1 MNRIGKKLI
10 NEYGSRVAPR
20 RSTYRT
26 RKVTVVDMSI
36 RSASLID
43 ELDDTASWLGSI
55 GDESIP
61 TLSLDDV
68 LKDVSNRFDIFS
80 NNFL

>member
-1 MNRIGKKLI
+1 MRPVV
-10 NEYGSRVAPR
+10 RPTVP
-20 RSTYRT
+20 T
-26 RKVTVVDMSI
+26 RDEVTVVDMSI

-68 LKDVSNRFDIFS
+68 LKDVSYLFSVRFGR
-80 NNFL
+80 N